1 MSDQHSEPGFETKLN
16 ISDFSPEEV
25 TVHADDRYV
34 TITAEHEERRGDS
47 GYVARHFIR
56 RFLLPD
62 NVASENLSTHL
73 SSDGIL
79 TVQAPL
85 RDSVK
90 HRDAPE
96 ALRGSTKEPT
106 ESHTTPEDQEQ
117 STQNET
123 RS

>member
-1 MSDQHSEPGFETKLN
+1 MSDQSSESGFETKLN

-34 TITAEHEERRGDS
+34 TITAEHEERKGDS

-56 RFLLPD
+56 RFLLPE
-62 NVASENLSTHL
+62 NVAAENLNTHL

-85 RDSVK
+85 KNSVMHKNSPQALRDS
-90 HRDAPE
+90 A
-96 ALRGSTKEPT
+96 KEPP
-106 ESHTTPEDQEQ
+106 ESHRTPEDTER
-117 STQNET
+117 ST
-123 RS
+123 